1 MSNNFKDYQS
11 RPNYFYAIISVALVL
26 FLLGF
31 FGFIVL
37 QGQQVIKFAKE
48 KVEIIIE
55 LKSDTQQQDIDKI
68 KQKLS
73 REDFAKSG
81 SIKYI
86 SKEDGAKMMQEE
98 FGEEFM
104 KLDLPN
110 PLYDILTFNV
120 NSEFLE
126 ASKLAAIRSDLKRN
140 DFVNDVFYQENLV
153 NAIAQN
159 IEKLSYYGLGIAFF
173 FIIVAITLIH
183 NTVKLSLFANRFLI
197 KNMELVGASWEF
209 ISRPYLRRSLKHG
222 FFSALIAIGL
232 LIIILGIAYSEIPE
246 LNEMNPTW
254 NVLLMFVILVI
265 LGILLTTTST
275 WYVVKKYLKM
285 RVDDLYWLRCWKF
298 RISETWPDKK

>member
-1 MSNNFKDYQS
+1 MSNFKNYQS
-11 RPNYFYAIISVALVL
+11 RPNYSYAIISVALVL

-48 KVEIIIE
+48 KVEIIVE
-55 LKSDTQQQDIDKI
+55 LKSGTNQQDIDKI
-68 KQKLS
+68 KRKLS
-73 REDFAKSG
+73 REDFAKPG
-81 SIKYI
+81 SVKYI
-86 SKEDGAKMMQEE
+86 AKEEGAKMMQEE

-120 NSEFLE
+120 KSDFLN
-126 ASKLAAIRSDLKRN
+126 ASKLSAIRSDLKQN
-140 DFVNDVFYQENLV
+140 SFVNDVFYQENLV

-209 ISRPYLRRSLKHG
+209 ISRPYLRRSFKHG
-222 FFSALIAIGL
+222 FLSALIAIGL
-232 LIIILGIAYSEIPE
+232 LIVILIVAYSEIPE

-254 NVLLMFVILVI
+254 NVLLMFIILVI
-265 LGILLTTTST
+265 LGVLLTTTST

-285 RVDDLYWLRCWKF
+285 RVDDLY
-298 RISETWPDKK
+298 

>member
-1 MSNNFKDYQS
+1 MSKDFKNYQS
-11 RPNYFYAIISVALVL
+11 RPNYSYAIISVALVL

-48 KVEIIIE
+48 KVEIIVE
-55 LKSDTQQQDIDKI
+55 LKSGTAQKDIDKI
-68 KQKLS
+68 KRQLS
-73 REDFAKSG
+73 REDFAKAG
-81 SIKYI
+81 SVKFI
-86 SKEDGAKMMQEE
+86 SKEDGALMMQEE

-120 NSEFLE
+120 KSKFLE
-126 ASKLAAIRSDLKRN
+126 ASKLSAIRSDLKTN
-140 DFVNDVFYQENLV
+140 TFVNDVFYQENLV

-209 ISRPYLRRSLKHG
+209 ISRPYLRRSFKHG
-222 FFSALIAIGL
+222 FLSALIAIGL
-232 LIIILGIAYSEIPE
+232 LIVILVMAYSEIPE

-265 LGILLTTTST
+265 LGVLLTTAST

-285 RVDDLYWLRCWKF
+285 RVDDLY
-298 RISETWPDKK
+298 

>member
-1 MSNNFKDYQS
+1 MSKDFKNYQS
-11 RPNYFYAIISVALVL
+11 RPNYSYAIISVAMVL

-48 KVEIIIE
+48 KVEIIVE
-55 LKSDTQQQDIDKI
+55 LKSETAQQDIDKI
-68 KQKLS
+68 RRKLS
-73 REDFAKSG
+73 REDFAKPG
-81 SIKYI
+81 SVRYI

-98 FGEEFM
+98 FGVEFM

-120 NSEFLE
+120 KSEFLE
-126 ASKLAAIRSDLKRN
+126 ETKLSTIRTDLKEN
-140 DFVNDVFYQENLV
+140 SFVNDVFYQETLV
-153 NAIAQN
+153 NAIAKN
-159 IEKLSYYGLGIAFF
+159 IEKLSYYALGIAFF

-209 ISRPYLRRSLKHG
+209 ISRPYLRRSFKHG
-222 FFSALIAIGL
+222 FFSALIAIAL
-232 LIIILGIAYSEIPE
+232 LMIILVIAYSEIPE
-246 LNEMNPTW
+246 LNEMNPTI
-254 NVLLMFVILVI
+254 NVLLIFIVLVV

-285 RVDDLYWLRCWKF
+285 RVDDLY
-298 RISETWPDKK
+298 

>member
-1 MSNNFKDYQS
+1 MSKDFKNYQS
-11 RPNYFYAIISVALVL
+11 RPNYSYAIISVALVL

-48 KVEIIIE
+48 KVEIIVE
-55 LKSDTQQQDIDKI
+55 LKSETAQKDIDKI
-68 KQKLS
+68 KRQLS
-73 REDFAKSG
+73 REHFAKAG
-81 SIKYI
+81 SVKFIA
-86 SKEDGAKMMQEE
+86 KEDGAKMMQEE

-120 NSEFLE
+120 KSEFLE
-126 ASKLAAIRSDLKRN
+126 ASKLSAIRSDLKTN
-140 DFVNDVFYQENLV
+140 TFVNDVFYQENLV

-159 IEKLSYYGLGIAFF
+159 IKKLSYYGLGIAFF

-209 ISRPYLRRSLKHG
+209 ISRPYLRRSFKHG
-222 FFSALIAIGL
+222 FLSALIAIGL
-232 LIIILGIAYSEIPE
+232 LIVILVMAYSEIPE

-265 LGILLTTTST
+265 LGVLLTTAST

-285 RVDDLYWLRCWKF
+285 RVDDLY
-298 RISETWPDKK
+298 

>member
-1 MSNNFKDYQS
+1 MGFKHYQS
-11 RPNYFYAIISVALVL
+11 RPNYAYAIISVALVL

-37 QGQQVIKFAKE
+37 QGQQVIKYAKE
-48 KVEIIIE
+48 QVEIIVE
-55 LKSDTQQQDIDKI
+55 VKSNTTQLEIDKFRR
-68 KQKLS
+68 QLS
-73 REDFAKSG
+73 SEDFAKPG
-81 SIKYI
+81 SVRFI
-86 SKEDGAKMMQEE
+86 SKEEGAKMMQKE

-120 NSEFLE
+120 KAAFLE
-126 ASKLAAIRSDLKRN
+126 ADQLAAIRQRIKEY

-173 FIIVAITLIH
+173 FILVALTLIH
-183 NTVKLSLFANRFLI
+183 NTVRLSLFANRFII

-209 ISRPYLRRSLKHG
+209 ISRPYLRRSIRHG
-222 FFSALIAIGL
+222 FLSALIAIGL
-232 LIIILGIAYSEIPE
+232 LIVILMVAYSEIPE

-254 NVLLMFVILVI
+254 NVLVMFLILVL
-265 LGILLTTTST
+265 LGILLTAGST
-275 WYVVKKYLKM
+275 WFVVNKYLKM
-285 RVDDLYWLRCWKF
+285 RVDDLY
-298 RISETWPDKK
+298 